1 MYQKIKVLCKEKG
14 ISVYRLEKDLGFSTG
29 SVCKW
34 DDSIPRADTL
44 LKIAN
49 YFDKPVDY
57 FIQQK
62 GADDRV
68 LRNRTANSGK

>member
-14 ISVYRLEKDLGFSTG
+14 ISVYMLEKQLGFSTG
-29 SVCKW
+29 SICKW
-34 DDSIPRADTL
+34 DKSMPRADAL

-57 FIQQK
+57 FIRK
-62 GADDRV
+62 E
-68 LRNRTANSGK
+68 